1 MGAIWDGILGFLGNL
16 IGTLDGWLESTIQF
30 DDRVVAFY
38 QDIIVPIP
46 EVFKLLGAILFAV
59 IVIMGTFTFIKKLLK
74 LFIVIAVIIVIVLAI
89 SQ

>member
-1 MGAIWDGILGFLGNL
+1 MDALWQGILGFFSNL
-16 IGTLDGWLESTIQF
+16 IGSLDGWLESTIQL
-30 DDRVVAFY
+30 DDRVLGFY

-46 EVFKLLGAILFAV
+46 EVFKLLGALLFVV